1 MSTTPALPLLIEPE
15 QLQPCLADPAILIV
29 DLCDPAR
36 YTTTGHIPGAV
47 HLDYADLVWA
57 EPPAMGLLPD
67 EAHLSEVLS
76 RLGLTPDRQVVA
88 YDDEGNGRAG
98 RLLWTLAALGHER
111 VALLNGGIHAWDAA
125 GGSLEA
131 GLRHPPP
138 SAYQA
143 RFDEPPT
150 VIADKDYLLA
160 RLGQPD
166 LALLDTRTAAEFAGL
181 DVRAARGGHI
191 PGAVNLNW
199 TDAMDPQ
206 RQWRLQPDPVL
217 RKLLET
223 RGVTPDQ
230 EVIVYCQTHH
240 RSAHTYWVLC
250 YLGYPR
256 VRGYPGAWS
265 EWGNDPGLPVER

>member
-1 MSTTPALPLLIEPE
+1 MPAVPALPLLIEPE
-15 QLQPCLADPAILIV
+15 QLQPYLADPATLIV
-29 DLCDPAR
+29 DLCDPTR
-36 YTTTGHIPGAV
+36 YAAGHIPGAV
-47 HLDYADLVWA
+47 HLDYADLVRA
-57 EPPAMGLLPD
+57 EPPAMGLLPT
-67 EAHLSEVLS
+67 EAQLSEVLS

-98 RLLWTLAALGHER
+98 RLLWTLATLGHEQ
-111 VALLNGGIHAWDAA
+111 VSLLNGGIHAWDAA
-125 GGSLEA
+125 DGTLEA
-131 GLRHPPP
+131 GLRHPPRG
-138 SAYQA
+138 AYEA
-143 RFDEPPT
+143 RFADPPT
-150 VIADKDYLLA
+150 AVADKIYLLT

-166 LALLDTRTAAEFAGL
+166 LALLDTRTPAEFAGL
-181 DVRAARGGHI
+181 DRRAARGGHI

-217 RKLLET
+217 RKLLEA

-240 RSAHTYWVLC
+240 RSAHTYWVLR

-265 EWGNDPGLPVER
+265 EWGNHPGLPVET

>member
-1 MSTTPALPLLIEPE
+1 MPSTPILPLLIEPE
-15 QLQPCLADPAILIV
+15 QLHPCLADPLVLIV
-29 DLCDPAR
+29 DLGNPAR
-36 YTTTGHIPGAV
+36 YATGHVPGAV
-47 HLDYADLVWA
+47 HLDYANLVRA
-57 EPPAMGLLPD
+57 EPPAMGLPPT
-67 EAHLSEVLS
+67 EAQLSEVLS

-111 VALLNGGIHAWDAA
+111 VALLNGGLHAWDAA
-125 GGSLEA
+125 GGPLEA
-131 GLRHPPP
+131 QFSPPP
-138 SAYQA
+138 RRAYQA
-143 RFDEPPT
+143 RFVDPPT
-150 VIADKDYLLA
+150 AVADRDYILA

-166 LALLDTRTAAEFAGL
+166 LVLLDTRTPAEFAGL

-206 RQWRLQPDPVL
+206 RQLRLQPDPVL
-217 RKLLET
+217 RKLLER
-223 RGVTPDQ
+223 RGVTPDK

-240 RSAHTYWVLC
+240 RSAHTYWVLR

-265 EWGNDPGLPVER
+265 EWGNDPSLPVER

>member
-1 MSTTPALPLLIEPE
+1 MSTAPTLPLLIEPE
-15 QLQPCLADPAILIV
+15 QLQPYLAAPAILIV
-29 DLCDPAR
+29 DLCDPVR
-36 YTTTGHIPGAV
+36 YAAEHIPGAA
-47 HLDYADLVWA
+47 HLDYADLVRA
-57 EPPAMGLLPD
+57 EPPAMGLLPT
-67 EAHLSEVLS
+67 EAQLSEVLS
-76 RLGLTPDRQVVA
+76 RLGLTPDQRVVA

-98 RLLWTLAALGHER
+98 RLLWTLATLGHEQ
-111 VALLNGGIHAWDAA
+111 VSLLNGGIHAWDAA
-125 GGSLEA
+125 GGLLEA
-131 GLRHPPP
+131 GLHLPPH

-143 RFDEPPT
+143 RFADPPT
-150 VIADKDYLLA
+150 AVADKDYLLA

-166 LALLDTRTAAEFAGL
+166 LALLDTRTPAEFAGL
-181 DVRAARGGHI
+181 DQCAARGGHI

-206 RQWRLQPDPVL
+206 RQWRLHPDPVL

-240 RSAHTYWVLC
+240 RSAHTYWVLR

-265 EWGNDPGLPVER
+265 EWGNDLQLPVER